1 MNIKP
6 EEKLILKD
14 HNTYIATISNEKQTK
29 DNLES
34 VDCVSK
40 SKLQVSNTISQEDFI
55 KLYNRLFFSKKY
67 IEAFF
72 LCLNAIHTPL
82 LNSTALKKGEELLP
96 FLCKKGE
103 IHTPTNVDIDFIISL
118 LLDSGYKNLYIQKEN
133 LLTLPFMNISIEN
146 DKIVVNRTPLAII
159 LYVLVILS
167 IPGYPLF
174 PIIFPFFMVSLIK
187 RRRII
192 KLIGNALLTQ
202 TQNE

>member
-1 MNIKP
+1 MNIKL

-14 HNTYIATISNEKQTK
+14 HNTYIATISNENQPK

-34 VDCVSK
+34 VDCVST
-40 SKLQVSNTISQEDFI
+40 SQLQVSNAISQEDFI

-82 LNSTALKKGEELLP
+82 LNSTALKKGKELLP

-118 LLDSGYKNLYIQKEN
+118 LSDSGYKNLYIQKEN
-133 LLTLPFMNISIEN
+133 LLTLPFMKISIEN
-146 DKIVVNRTPLAII
+146 DKIVVTLDII

-174 PIIFPFFMVSLIK
+174 PIFFPIFMVSLIK

-192 KLIGNALLTQ
+192 KLIGNALLTR

>member
-14 HNTYIATISNEKQTK
+14 HNTYMATISNEKQTK

-40 SKLQVSNTISQEDFI
+40 SKLQVSNTVSQEDFI
-55 KLYNRLFFSKKY
+55 KQYNRLFFSKRY
-67 IEAFF
+67 IEAFM
-72 LCLNAIHTPL
+72 LCLIAINTPL
-82 LNSTALKKGEELLP
+82 LNSTAQKKGEELLP
-96 FLCKKGE
+96 FLYKKGE
-103 IHTPTNVDIDFIISL
+103 IHTPTSVDIDFIISV
-118 LLDSGYKNLYIQKEN
+118 LLDGGYKKIYMQKED
-133 LLTLPFMNISIEN
+133 LLTLPFMKISIKNNE
-146 DKIVVNRTPLAII
+146 IHVNRTPLAII

-192 KLIGNALLTQ
+192 KLIGNALLTR